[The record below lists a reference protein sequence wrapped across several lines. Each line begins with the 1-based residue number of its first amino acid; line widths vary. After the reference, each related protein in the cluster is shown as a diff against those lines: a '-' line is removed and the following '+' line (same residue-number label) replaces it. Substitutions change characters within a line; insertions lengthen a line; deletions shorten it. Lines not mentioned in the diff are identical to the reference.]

1 MLIQLIYALP
11 AELNELAVFIQ
22 SIPVPIKI
30 YLYWALACIT
40 GMLFFRQDII
50 TFNRDFDTRRALLLA
65 ASLIVIAIN
74 AWVYSHS
81 TTDGGRTLQPL
92 TVLVFS
98 IGNGIAETF
107 MFYAVFRAGTAL
119 AGRFTQN
126 PLALF
131 ITGFLFFMIY
141 SGLIH
146 GLFWINILPEH
157 VVQTSPYKPF
167 FMPVQMLIA
176 GSWAFNFFWYRDIR
190 TVILLHALVDITM
203 VCNVK
208 FTMF

>member
-1 MLIQLIYALP
+1 MELSVPMMIYA
-11 AELNELAVFIQ
+11 
-22 SIPVPIKI
+22 
-30 YLYWALACIT
+30 YWAFAFLVGII
-40 GMLFFRQDII
+40 FFKKDIL
-50 TFNRDFDTRRALLLA
+50 TFNREFDTRRVSLLV
-65 ASLIVIAIN
+65 ASVIVVAIN

-81 TTDGGRTLQPL
+81 TTDGGRALDWP

-107 MFYAVFRAGTAL
+107 MFYAVFRLGTAL

-126 PLALF
+126 PWALF
-131 ITGFLFFMIY
+131 ITGFLFFIIY

-157 VVQTSPYKPF
+157 VVQTSIYKPF

-176 GSWAFNFFWYRDIR
+176 GSWALSFFWYRDIR
-190 TVILLHALVDITM
+190 SVIFLHALVDLTM

-208 FTMF
+208 FSLFN

>member
-1 MLIQLIYALP
+1 MELSVPMMIYA
-11 AELNELAVFIQ
+11 
-22 SIPVPIKI
+22 
-30 YLYWALACIT
+30 YWAFAFLVGII
-40 GMLFFRQDII
+40 FFKKDIL
-50 TFNRDFDTRRALLLA
+50 TFNREFDTRRVSLLV
-65 ASLIVIAIN
+65 ASVIVVAIN

-81 TTDGGRTLQPL
+81 TTDGGRALDWP

-107 MFYAVFRAGTAL
+107 MFYALFRLGTAL

-126 PLALF
+126 PWALF
-131 ITGFLFFMIY
+131 ITGFLFFIIY

-157 VVQTSPYKPF
+157 VVQTSIYKPF

-176 GSWAFNFFWYRDIR
+176 GSWALSFFWYRDIR
-190 TVILLHALVDITM
+190 SVIFLHALVDLTM

-208 FTMF
+208 FSLFN